1 MLAKNLF
8 GHDHEIR
15 YDTIINHDVY
25 SFLRI
30 SLEVPRGQKE
40 KAILL
45 LNGKEI
51 GEIIVKKDGK
61 NTLGYTAIRYYG
73 IDTRLHSVGF
83 YEKLGLACAAI
94 ITDVIPKPHT
104 NQ

>member
-8 GHDHEIR
+8 GDDHEIQ

-61 NTLGYTAIRYYG
+61 TTLGYTAIRYHG
-73 IDTRLHSVGF
+73 INPHMHSIGF
-83 YEKLGLACAAI
+83 YEQLGLACAAI
-94 ITDVIPKPHT
+94 ITDYIPKSKL
-104 NQ
+104 